1 MNIKLQ
7 ILADRVLVQRLS
19 AKTTTPGGIV
29 LPDSAKEKSQRAKVI
44 GVGEGKL
51 LEDGTLRELTVKVGD
66 IVLLP
71 GPVGTKVTL
80 DGEEY
85 LIMCEADILAIEKK

>member
-7 ILADRVLVQRLS
+7 ILADRVLVKRLTS
-19 AKTTTPGGIV
+19 EATTLGGIAI
-29 LPDSAKEKSQRAKVI
+29 PMSAQEKSQKAKVM
-44 GVGEGKL
+44 GVGEGRL
-51 LEDGTLRELTVKVGD
+51 LDDGTLRKLTVKVGD
-66 IVLLP
+66 TVLLP

-85 LIMCEADILAIEKK
+85 LIMCEADILAIQK

>member
-1 MNIKLQ
+1 MNLKLQ

-19 AKTTTPGGIV
+19 AKATTPGGIL
-29 LPDSAKEKSQRAKVI
+29 LPEAAKEKSQRAKVI

-51 LEDGTLRELTVKVGD
+51 LDDGSIRKLTVRVGD

-71 GPVGTKVTL
+71 GPVGTKVMI
-80 DGEEY
+80 DGEKY
-85 LIMCEADILAIEKK
+85 LIMCEADILAIEK